1 MLWVRTVGGR
11 LRRDYRYSI
20 EICYNTFPFP
30 KIDKNKIKILE
41 EKSLNLLT
49 NEREKFSEKTIAE
62 LYKPDHMPKS
72 LLECHRDIDYC
83 VETCYQE
90 KPFKSD
96 VERLECLFTMY
107 EKMTNKNQLL

>member
-1 MLWVRTVGGR
+1 MFYDKITQIEFELTTRCNASCPQCIRNYYGGKTWHT
-11 LRRDYRYSI
+11 LPIVDLGLDWI
-20 EICYNTFPFP
+20 
-30 KIDKNKIKILE
+30 
-41 EKSLNLLT
+41 
-49 NEREKFSEKTIAE
+49 REKFTEKTLSE
-62 LYKPDHMPKS
+62 LYDPDHMPKS